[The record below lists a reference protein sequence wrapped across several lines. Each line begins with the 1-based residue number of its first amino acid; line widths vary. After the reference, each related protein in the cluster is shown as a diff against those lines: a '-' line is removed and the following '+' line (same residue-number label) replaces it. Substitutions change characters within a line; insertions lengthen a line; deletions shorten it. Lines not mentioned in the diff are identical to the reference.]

1 LSFGLVSTGGTCAIH
16 IQPTEGLGHLV
27 SQFTI
32 HNFMNPFIQKLVE
45 DLKTFSSE
53 LLLPGLHA
61 TQQVSTNMG
70 TVASTTASLK
80 SIDFLTGLIPKLIAD
95 LQTTGATHKV
105 IVHYSPCPKR
115 ATFSRRASDYQ
126 QDTAKRLLPA
136 HWLSILP
143 VTELDTRP
151 LRWLVHLLDLQ
162 QTALEKVHKRTIKYI
177 DDSLLTQQGDS
188 SYAQNDRATLL
199 SMRSRLDEA
208 QAKLEH
214 ARTMMMRVVGVRLV
228 PSSNLPHPYPRS
240 SAWLRLR
247 RFAQQLI
254 QPKEFLPFFLHN
266 LLHGT
271 VEIADTPYL
280 YQRWCG
286 VKLLHAFELLGWV
299 YYDDPTGALFLG
311 GEVRLYKADVE
322 LSIWIEPRLSRRK
335 VHPSG
340 FICKEVTE
348 THPDYLIVTPGPSGI
363 DAFILD
369 PTTTADKEIRLSKSK
384 YLSTI
389 EAIAMASVAGLPVV
403 RNPLR
408 AWSASPLHMPHCDL
422 EDYEGCTGTIPM
434 HPLDWKPQPILSW
447 VRDIHDYALAWG
459 TGKMLNDSLN
469 KTNLNG

>member
-1 LSFGLVSTGGTCAIH
+1 
-16 IQPTEGLGHLV
+16 
-27 SQFTI
+27 
-32 HNFMNPFIQKLVE
+32 MNPFIQKLVD
-45 DLKTFSSE
+45 DLKAFSSE

-61 TQQVSTNMG
+61 TQQISTDMG
-70 TVASTTASLK
+70 TVASTTALLK
-80 SIDFLTGLIPKLIAD
+80 SINFLTGLIPQLVLD
-95 LQTTGATHKV
+95 LQTIDATHKV
-105 IVHYSPCPKR
+105 MIHYTPVPKN
-115 ATFSRRASDYQ
+115 AIFSRRASDYQ
-126 QDTAKRLLPA
+126 QDKAKRLLPA

-143 VTELDTRP
+143 ITELDVRP
-151 LRWLVHLLDLQ
+151 LRWLLHLLDLQ

-177 DDSLLTQQGDS
+177 DDSLLTQQGPS

-199 SMRSRLDEA
+199 NMRSRLDEA
-208 QAKLEH
+208 ETKLEH
-214 ARTMMMRVVGVRLV
+214 ARMTLIRTVQKKLV
-228 PSSNLPHPYPRS
+228 PSSNLPCPYPRS
-240 SAWLRLR
+240 SSWIRLR

-254 QPKEFLPFFLHN
+254 QPKEYLPGFLHN

-286 VKLLHAFELLGWV
+286 VKLLSSFESLGWECNE
-299 YYDDPTGALFLG
+299 DPTGALFLG

-322 LSIWIEPRLSRRK
+322 MNIWIEPRLSRRR

-369 PTTTADKEIRLSKSK
+369 PTTTADLEIRQTKSK
-384 YLSTI
+384 YLNTI
-389 EAIAMASVAGLPVV
+389 EAIAMTNVAGIPLV

-408 AWSASPLHMPHCDL
+408 AWSAAPLHTPHCEL
-422 EDYEGCTGTIPM
+422 EDSEGRTGTIPM
-434 HPLDWKPQPILSW
+434 HPLDWSQKPLMNW

-459 TGKMLNDSLN
+459 TGKMLQDDVR
-469 KTNLNG
+469 KQ